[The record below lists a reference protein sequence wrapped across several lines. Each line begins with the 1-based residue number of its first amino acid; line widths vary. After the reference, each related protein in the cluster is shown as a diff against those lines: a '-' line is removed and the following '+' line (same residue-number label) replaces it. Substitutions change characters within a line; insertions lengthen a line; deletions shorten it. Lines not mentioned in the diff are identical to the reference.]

1 LLALLQ
7 LLTSTQMP
15 IVDGLTST
23 KMIRSFEK
31 SHPTHVLSKRA
42 ALNGRIPVI
51 AVSASLIEKDRQSY
65 IDDGFDGWI
74 LKPISFD
81 RLKHIMLGIVDPGA
95 RKENIYKTGG
105 WERGGWFG
113 KSKKDIFAA
122 DTKPNEQP
130 PMTAPSEGVKNAA
143 SSDDPFVREEDN
155 SVQTQEQKRMA
166 DAQEEEKEKSNDEP
180 DGGED
185 TPKISAVA
193 DTTDEQPQAPAEDEK
208 VEAEAEAEEQAA
220 AEPPATEP
228 AES

>member
-1 LLALLQ
+1 
-7 LLTSTQMP
+7 MP

-51 AVSASLIEKDRQSY
+51 AVSASLIEKERQSY

-95 RKENIYKTGG
+95 RKDNIYKAGG

-113 KSKKDIFAA
+113 KAKKDIYAA

-143 SSDDPFVREEDN
+143 SSDDPFVREEDS

-166 DAQEEEKEKSNDEP
+166 DAQEEENEKESANANDEP
-180 DGGED
+180 EGGNV
-185 TPKISAVA
+185 TPTISAVA
-193 DTTDEQPQAPAEDEK
+193 DTTDEEPQAPAEDGTADEG
-208 VEAEAEAEEQAA
+208 AEDD
-220 AEPPATEP
+220 PPATEP